1 MKPSYDKVVSQV
13 TNGGG
18 GMPPF
23 GDSLTEQQIQD
34 VAAYVVRRVTQG

>member
-1 MKPSYDKVVSQV
+1 VTQV

-23 GDSLTEQQIQD
+23 GETLSEQQIQD
-34 VAAYVVRRVTQG
+34 VAAYVSSATQG

>member
-1 MKPSYDKVVSQV
+1 V

-23 GDSLTEQQIQD
+23 GEQLTEQQIQD
-34 VAAYVVRRVTQG
+34 VAAYVSSVTQS

>member
-1 MKPSYDKVVSQV
+1 MTEVVEQV

-23 GDSLTEQQIQD
+23 KGQLSPAQID
-34 VAAYVVRRVTQG
+34 AVAAYVSSVSGK